1 MRLETK
7 FQDKEFELGEVVRA
21 EATIYHDENKVVVR
35 AEKASGGFSRFE
47 YNSIKDFTDHW
58 EDAPEEPKGFWL
70 INILGIVEYTHG
82 LPEHEV
88 EMLKKI
94 GNHFET
100 EEQAIKARDKLFAWQ
115 RIEEDSVSLHWQ
127 DEKDGKFSVWGQFYG
142 NMLANDAI
150 LNIHRKDLDLL
161 FGGEE

>member
-1 MRLETK
+1 MKLQNKETGEIGTPRVDY
-7 FQDKEFELGEVVRA
+7 QEFYVD
-21 EATIYHDENKVVVR
+21 TENGYTYCYKSLQR
-35 AEKASGGFSRFE
+35 MYEE
-47 YNSIKDFTDHW
+47 W

-94 GNHFET
+94 GNYFET

-115 RIEEDSVSLHWQ
+115 RIEEDLVSLHWQ

-142 NMLANDAI
+142 NMLENDAI

-161 FGGEE
+161 FGSEE